1 MAGNRIAEIRRSK
14 GLSQRALAEAL
25 HVSPGYISRLEAG
38 HRGAQLDTLYAVA
51 AALGVP
57 VTDLFTH
64 QSMEYLP
71 DLEPYAPPGGSK
83 LAQSLR
89 SGSEKM
95 FKALTNAVSEVGFA
109 KGDLFFVEM
118 CEPATS
124 ELCSN
129 DIVVAEIIPSPPKK
143 PVLLLRQFISP
154 HLLITNSRDQNCLPV
169 HMLNENIR
177 IIGKILK

>member
-1 MAGNRIAEIRRSK
+1 MSP
-14 GLSQRALAEAL
+14 S
-25 HVSPGYISRLEAG
+25 HVSRLESG
-38 HRGAQLDTLYAVA
+38 HRGAQLDTLHAVA

-64 QSMEYLP
+64 QTMEYLP

-95 FKALTNAVSEVGFA
+95 FKVLTNAVSEVGFA
-109 KGDLFFVEM
+109 KGDLFFVDM
-118 CEPATS
+118 CELATS
-124 ELCSN
+124 ELCSS
-129 DIVVAEIIPSPPKK
+129 DIVVAELNPSSPKK

-154 HLLITNSRDQNCLPV
+154 HLLITNSREQNCVPI
-169 HMLNENIR
+169 HMLNENVR
-177 IIGKILK
+177 IVGKVLK